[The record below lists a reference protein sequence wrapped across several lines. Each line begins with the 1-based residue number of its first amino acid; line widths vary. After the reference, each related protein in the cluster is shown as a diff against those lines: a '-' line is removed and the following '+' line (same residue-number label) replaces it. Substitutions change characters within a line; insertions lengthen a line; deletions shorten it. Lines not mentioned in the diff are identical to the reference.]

1 MMQINRILI
10 FFLTFG
16 AVVSCRE
23 VNGSVIG
30 GAYASDKFIPITEGA
45 EFGRT
50 RLVLHP
56 NGSFNLTED
65 SATLAEGSWTIT
77 ESAYREGNSGRTE
90 PQAKVEFSFDNKKI
104 IGEFRGSIFYF
115 ADTNNFQ
122 PDVYRYII
130 YVKLKK

>member
-1 MMQINRILI
+1 MQINRILI
-10 FFLTFG
+10 FLILC

-23 VNGSVIG
+23 VNRSVIE

-45 EFGRT
+45 EFGST
-50 RLVLHP
+50 RLILHR
-56 NGSFNLTED
+56 NGNFNLTED
-65 SATLAEGSWTIT
+65 SATLAKGSWTIT

-104 IGEFRGSIFYF
+104 IGELRGSIFYF

-122 PDVYRYII
+122 PDVYRNII
-130 YVKLKK
+130 YVKQKK